1 MGKPSDLPEI
11 FPAAVSINNG
21 FTLHPLIEFFSS
33 ILLIDLS
40 CVIALFWNAKIVRCS
55 FLVHE

>member
-1 MGKPSDLPEI
+1 MGKPFDLPEI
-11 FPAAVSINNG
+11 FLAAISINNG

-40 CVIALFWNAKIVRCS
+40 CVIALFWIAKIVHCS
-55 FLVHE
+55 LLVHE